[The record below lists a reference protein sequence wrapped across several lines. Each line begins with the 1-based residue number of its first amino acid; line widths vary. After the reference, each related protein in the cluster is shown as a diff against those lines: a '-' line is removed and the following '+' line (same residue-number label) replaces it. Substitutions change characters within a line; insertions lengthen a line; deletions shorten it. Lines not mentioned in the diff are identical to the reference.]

1 MATYSNLYI
10 DQGSTFSAT
19 IDLTQTTG
27 SLNLTGYSAA
37 GTIAKSYD
45 GTSKGSFTTSVDDTN
60 NELDISLTA
69 AETAALKPGRYV
81 YDVIIKSDAGVI
93 TRVLEGQI
101 NVTPGV
107 TFDAIAP
114 ETTLGAG
121 NVSSSESSD
130 SSSST
135 ASKSIFTTTNAGA
148 TEEDAYAFI
157 ELDAPG
163 GLLPYYKSGTGGA
176 GTGTGSSITV
186 KLRLKETINP
196 QYGRVRLFLANQT
209 FVQEQRANHFVFY
222 GSQNTIIDHHGF
234 STAQPAYS
242 DGGGSSA
249 AAVLAN
255 FPTGGLNQGVNTVT
269 ISINEDQENLGEFKY
284 LVIAYEDTRSFSQ
297 STIVYNIEFEISELE
312 ITASTHPEND
322 DNTTVFKT
330 PKRVINTFD
339 DEGTHYTNISSIK
352 KFDSI
357 SSETGL
363 FKS

>member
-114 ETTLGAG
+114 ETTGGSG
-121 NVSSSESSD
+121 NVSSSESSG
-130 SSSST
+130 SSGGYGT
-135 ASKSIFTTTNAGA
+135 KSIFSFRNSS
-148 TEEDAYAFI
+148 TEDNDAYAFI

-163 GLLPYYKSGTGGA
+163 GILPYYQTETGK
-176 GTGTGSSITV
+176 TSTITV
-186 KLRLKETINP
+186 RLRLKETVNP
-196 QYGRVRLFLANQT
+196 EFGQVRLFLATQT
-209 FVQEQRANHFVFY
+209 FVQEMRWRSIATYSGNQIIEEHGFDTISVNPDAESPQTAGMNQ
-222 GSQNTIIDHHGF
+222 GINTITL
-234 STAQPAYS
+234 S
-242 DGGGSSA
+242 
-249 AAVLAN
+249 LAESN
-255 FPTGGLNQGVNTVT
+255 GPV
-269 ISINEDQENLGEFKY
+269 GEFKY
-284 LVIAYEDTRSFSQ
+284 LVIAYQDTGGTGEQ
-297 STIVYNIEFEISELE
+297 NGTFEISELE
-312 ITASTHPEND
+312 ITGSTHPEND
-322 DNTTVFKT
+322 VNTTIFKE
-330 PKRVINTFD
+330 PKRVINTFA
-339 DEGTHYTNISSIK
+339 DEGTYYANTSSTDTPR
-352 KFDSI
+352 KFISI